1 MTRGGTFGA
10 CSTLSGVLF
19 PSLRRRS
26 VSRVQFTSSSSLNR
40 KQTHTHARTHTHTHA
55 HTHTHTHTHKQTL
68 NQSMM
73 IFFSGPNDKIT
84 SRYAKGGDVS
94 YGLSMTIDARKGSR
108 EQTCFQTL
116 TKGRQRRSRDHV
128 VPGECSIWWPATA
141 KARQPTA
148 GRPTQ
153 FDGRRQT
160 APADDWS

>member
-1 MTRGGTFGA
+1 
-10 CSTLSGVLF
+10 
-19 PSLRRRS
+19 
-26 VSRVQFTSSSSLNR
+26 
-40 KQTHTHARTHTHTHA
+40 
-55 HTHTHTHTHKQTL
+55 
-68 NQSMM
+68 MM

-116 TKGRQRRSRDHV
+116 MEGRQRRSRDHI

-160 APADDWS
+160 APADDWSEHNGGNDWVGRRHEPVDRVLLDRLQYHIALTRSPSLPSLRSRQFRQTHTYPGPAP